1 MFEDALLESS
11 PRRSPVLRRVHYLI
25 SALAGTLTFVQ
36 GLYLLPVVLAPVG
49 VRPLLIAAGMVG
61 IIAAGYALMLCY
73 IWTDAQQQRLP
84 RWPWLVVILLL
95 NLPGFLIYLVCSATK
110 SGDWKRAAIPL
121 AYVAESLLVGIFVLV
136 PLIYTQAL
144 PRQLLVTEIHI
155 APPPGP
161 PPAHT
166 GAQRMRPMRRP
177 VTDPLSMP
185 VRIPDGIP
193 TIVETPEPPQTDLG
207 KGPWVLG
214 AIADG
219 LPQAGVG
226 IPGGASWGSNPPP
239 PPEPRVTPKPRMIRL
254 GGQVI
259 AAKGVY
265 QPTPAYPP
273 IALIARAQGTVML
286 QAIIGRDGTVQDLK
300 VLSGPA
306 LLVRAAMEA
315 VKTWRYQP
323 TLLNGEPV
331 DVLTEIS
338 VSFTLSQ

>member
-11 PRRSPVLRRVHYLI
+11 PRRSPMLRRIHYLI

-36 GLYLLPVVLAPVG
+36 GLYLLPVVLVPVG
-49 VRPLLIAAGMVG
+49 VRALLITAGMVG

-73 IWTDAQQQRLP
+73 IWTDTQQQGLP
-84 RWPWLVVILLL
+84 RWPWLVMALLL
-95 NLPGFLIYLVCSATK
+95 NLPGFLIYLVCSAAK

-121 AYVAESLLVGIFVLV
+121 AYVGESLLVGILVLV

-144 PRQLLVTEIHI
+144 PHQLLVTEIHI

-161 PPAHT
+161 PPAQT
-166 GAQRMRPMRRP
+166 TAQRMRPLRRP
-177 VTDPLSMP
+177 VVGSLSAP
-185 VRIPDGIP
+185 IRIPDGIP
-193 TIVETPEPPQTDLG
+193 ALVETPEPPQADLG
-207 KGPWVLG
+207 KGPWVPG
-214 AIADG
+214 AIANG
-219 LPQAGVG
+219 VLQTSVG

-254 GGQVI
+254 GGEVI
-259 AAKGVY
+259 AAKSLY
-265 QPTPAYPP
+265 QPTPAYPS
-273 IALIARAQGTVML
+273 IALIARVQGTVVL
-286 QAIIGRDGTVQDLK
+286 QAVIGRDGTVQNLK

-323 TLLNGEPV
+323 TMLNGEAV
-331 DVLTEIS
+331 DVLTEVS
-338 VSFTLSQ
+338 VNFTLAQ

>member
-1 MFEDALLESS
+1 
-11 PRRSPVLRRVHYLI
+11 
-25 SALAGTLTFVQ
+25 
-36 GLYLLPVVLAPVG
+36 
-49 VRPLLIAAGMVG
+49 
-61 IIAAGYALMLCY
+61 
-73 IWTDAQQQRLP
+73 
-84 RWPWLVVILLL
+84 
-95 NLPGFLIYLVCSATK
+95 
-110 SGDWKRAAIPL
+110 
-121 AYVAESLLVGIFVLV
+121 
-136 PLIYTQAL
+136 
-144 PRQLLVTEIHI
+144 
-155 APPPGP
+155 
-161 PPAHT
+161 
-166 GAQRMRPMRRP
+166 
-177 VTDPLSMP
+177 
-185 VRIPDGIP
+185 
-193 TIVETPEPPQTDLG
+193 
-207 KGPWVLG
+207 
-214 AIADG
+214 
-219 LPQAGVG
+219 
-226 IPGGASWGSNPPP
+226 
-239 PPEPRVTPKPRMIRL
+239 MIRL